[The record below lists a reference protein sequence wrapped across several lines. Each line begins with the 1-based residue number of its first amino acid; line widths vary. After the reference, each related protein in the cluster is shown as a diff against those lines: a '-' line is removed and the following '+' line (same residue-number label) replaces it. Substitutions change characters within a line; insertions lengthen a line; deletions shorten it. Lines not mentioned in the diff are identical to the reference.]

1 MKRFKFWLLGKKLIL
16 GYILFCALPLCNLFA
31 NEAVFELLQN
41 KFGLANMPICIEYER
56 VVEGAD
62 IDAKK
67 QVLYTPNAKC
77 KVFADGKGCFLYSI
91 NRLYPKNAKD
101 ASDSQYVYYISPSE
115 KLRYIPNRDLVEFVD
130 FDLNNGRDPFLF
142 SYLSA
147 FSDTQKMGVNFVD
160 IKNLILNAGNSDI
173 SYTAKNGS
181 AVLTI
186 RKYKNKSP
194 DKIFDVYDLY
204 RLYLKE
210 IFGKIYPVRATTSL
224 LSIGKDKREIEL
236 PVISEI
242 LYSEYKQ
249 IEGANISIPHKIV
262 VNLYAINKSAN
273 GDTYNA
279 KLYASEI
286 VRINKIITDKAVIS
300 KNMTLEIPE
309 SATVF
314 DLKRNSVYQ
323 MSQLAKKLEKALK

>member
-1 MKRFKFWLLGKKLIL
+1 MKRFKFLLLGKKFTISSV
-16 GYILFCALPLCNLFA
+16 LFCALPLCNLFA

-115 KLRYIPNRDLVEFVD
+115 KLRYTPNRDLVEFTD

-147 FSDTQKMGVNFVD
+147 FSDTQTMGVNFVD

-194 DKIFDVYDLY
+194 DKEFDVYALY

-224 LSIGKDKREIEL
+224 LGVGKDKREIEF

-242 LYSEYKQ
+242 LYNEYKQ

-286 VRINKIITDKAVIS
+286 VRINKIITDRAVIS
-300 KNMTLEIPE
+300 KNMMLEIPE

-314 DLKRNSVYQ
+314 DLKRNGVYQ